1 LSLRVFAPAGSAPCP
16 GDRLLLDRDESR
28 YLRRV
33 RRARDGAS
41 IELLDGCGGLWSATV
56 EADDGRCT
64 TILVGK
70 TVAIAG
76 PSRRLTLLLGLPEA
90 AATLQTITQATEL
103 GVATIVLVRCA
114 RSQGRAPSRDR
125 IDRVLRSTLRQCGR
139 PRPPEII
146 ETLSLREALTVAPKA
161 PGFFADTALRGQA
174 DGQTTLGS
182 AARLL
187 VGPEGGLA
195 EHETLTTREH
205 GWTALALGPWTLRS
219 ETAAL
224 IGLSRLLFADP
235 VHPVDRE
242 AS

>member
-1 LSLRVFAPAGSAPCP
+1 MSLRVFAPAGSTPCP

-33 RRARDGAS
+33 RRARDGAT

-56 EADDGRCT
+56 ETDDGRCT

-70 TVAIAG
+70 AVEITST
-76 PSRRLTLLLGLPEA
+76 SRRLTLLLGLPEA
-90 AATLQTITQATEL
+90 AAALQTITQATEL

-114 RSQGRAPSRDR
+114 RSQGRAPSRNR

-139 PRPPEII
+139 PHPPEII
-146 ETLSLREALTVAPKA
+146 ETLPLCEALAVDPET
-161 PGFFADTALRGQA
+161 PGFFADMALRGHA
-174 DGQTTLGS
+174 GERTTLGS

-187 VGPEGGLA
+187 IGPEGGLA
-195 EHETLTTREH
+195 EHETQTTREH

-224 IGLSRLLFADP
+224 VGLSRLLFADS
-235 VHPVDRE
+235 
-242 AS
+242 AAC